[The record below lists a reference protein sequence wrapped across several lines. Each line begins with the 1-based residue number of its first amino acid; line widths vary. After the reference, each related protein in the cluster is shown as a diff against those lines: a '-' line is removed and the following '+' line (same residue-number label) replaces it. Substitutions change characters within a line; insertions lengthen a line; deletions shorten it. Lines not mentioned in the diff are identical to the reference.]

1 MKRALILLSFLAISC
16 QSNSGEMPRQAGQAS
31 NELMNGLEAMH
42 HVRFE
47 EAREF
52 FKEGIKKDPNCASC
66 YLNLG
71 NAEQDRVLRRGYFET
86 ALEISKNGHP
96 ETKLMQSAVNWINGE
111 GGRFDAYPDLYKKY
125 KGDNFLAAG
134 AYRFQASNEFPDYG
148 VGLLEEAASRL
159 NKGHLYNLL
168 AYSYITNF
176 NAPRNDEDDEMYE
189 KALEYIEKYIEL
201 NPNEANAYDSLA
213 EFYLNKGDFDTAL
226 ENYQL
231 AFEVDPEFEWATR
244 NLAVAKHQKKMAS
257 EDALIMLWSSDSE
270 NAKNLFNN
278 GMWQLYNLEW
288 EQANDSFTAAIDI
301 DNSFALAYAMR
312 ARANFFLQNQGEVE
326 ENLDIAVSMSLNAS
340 EDEQRMIMALA
351 DDTENSTN
359 TFNRVV
365 EGLVKKYPDSSFLRF
380 ETIFATIDDI
390 GPDAVLR
397 NGKDLYRMNPNFTPA
412 LNIMGYAYLQ
422 KEEFDNAKE
431 LFQEQVRRQ
440 AGKANPY
447 DSLGDY
453 YLAME
458 NNALALRYFEQ
469 SAKMGLKASESK
481 VDSLKLVIEKE
492 NIK

>member
-1 MKRALILLSFLAISC
+1 MKRIIIFLSLIAVGC

-31 NELMNGLEAMH
+31 SELMNGLEAMH

-47 EAREF
+47 EAREL

-86 ALEISKNGHP
+86 ALEISKKGHP
-96 ETKLMQSAVNWINGE
+96 ETKLMQSAVDWINGE

-168 AYSYITNF
+168 AYSYIRNY
-176 NAPRNDEDDEMYE
+176 NAPGNDKDDEMYE
-189 KALEYIEKYIEL
+189 KALGYIEKYIEL

-213 EFYLNKGDFDTAL
+213 EFYLNKGDFDAAL

-244 NLAVAKHQKKMAS
+244 NIAVAKYQQRMAEEENGLIKWTS
-257 EDALIMLWSSDSE
+257 EKQD
-270 NAKNLFNN
+270 AKNLFNQ
-278 GMWQLYNLEW
+278 GVWQFYNLEW
-288 EQANDSFTAAIDI
+288 EKANNSFTAAIEMDE
-301 DNSFALAYAMR
+301 SFAIAYAMR
-312 ARANFFLQNQGEVE
+312 ARTHFFMQNQSAGSED
-326 ENLDIAVSMSLNAS
+326 LDIAVSMSLNAS
-340 EDEQRMIMALA
+340 DEEKNMIMALA
-351 DDTENSTN
+351 KDTEDGTN

-365 EGLVKKYPDSSFLRF
+365 ERLVSKYPDDSFLRF

-397 NGKDLYRMNPNFTPA
+397 IGKDLYRMNPNFTPA

-422 KEEFDNAKE
+422 KEEYDNAKE
-431 LFQEQVRRQ
+431 SFQEQVRRQ

-453 YLAME
+453 YLFVKDNDM
-458 NNALALRYFEQ
+458 ALRYFEQ

-481 VDSLKLVIEKE
+481 VDSLKSIVSEQ
-492 NIK
+492 